1 MTRRRHSIDADYFE
15 GLYRADA
22 DPWGFETSAYEQA
35 KYDATLAALG
45 GERSHHALEVG
56 CAIGVLTARLAAV
69 CDRLLAVD
77 VSETALEAAKS
88 RCSTLSNVDLA
99 RMTLPQEAPTGA
111 FDLIVL
117 SEVAYYWDDA
127 DLARMGAFLRRAV
140 LTSGRVLLVHWTGE
154 TDYPQTADAAV
165 QGLAQAVGG
174 DFSVAIADR
183 TGDYRLDLWRRR
195 SRAGERA
202 DTRSR

>member
-1 MTRRRHSIDADYFE
+1 MTRRRQSIDADYFE
-15 GLYRADA
+15 GLYSADP

-45 GERSHHALEVG
+45 IERSGRALEVG

-69 CDRLLAVD
+69 CDHLLAVD
-77 VSETALEAAKS
+77 VSDTALEAARA
-88 RCSTLSNVDLA
+88 RCAELTNVELK
-99 RMTLPQEAPTGA
+99 RMSLPAEAPEGL

-127 DLARMGAFLRRAV
+127 DLARMGDLLRRIV
-140 LTSGRVLLVHWTGE
+140 QPGGRVLLVHWTGE

-165 QGLAQAVGG
+165 EGLAAEAGP
-174 DFSVAIADR
+174 DFSVAVADR
-183 TGDYRLDLWRRR
+183 TGDYRLDLWRRQIP
-195 SRAGERA
+195 SWPHG
-202 DTRSR
+202 

>member
-22 DPWGFETSAYEQA
+22 DPWGFATSAYEQA

-45 GERSHHALEVG
+45 TERSCRALEIG
-56 CAIGVLTARLAAV
+56 CAIGVLTMRLASV

-77 VSETALEAAKS
+77 VSETALEVARS
-88 RCSTLSNVDLA
+88 RCSDLTNVELRRLS
-99 RMTLPQEAPTGA
+99 LPAEAPEDQ

-127 DLARMGAFLRRAV
+127 DLTRMGEFLQRKV
-140 LTSGRVLLVHWTGE
+140 GGGGRVLLVHWTGE

-165 QGLAQAVGG
+165 DGLMRAAGPG
-174 DFSVAIADR
+174 FSTALAHR
-183 TGDYRLDLWRRR
+183 TADYRLDLWRRQTM
-195 SRAGERA
+195 AV
-202 DTRSR
+202 DTMAVDG

>member
-15 GLYRADA
+15 GLYRADG
-22 DPWGFETSAYEQA
+22 DPWGFATSAYEHA
-35 KYDATLAALG
+35 KYDATLAVLG
-45 GERSHHALEVG
+45 TERSHKALEVG

-77 VSETALEAAKS
+77 VSDTALAAARR
-88 RCSTLSNVDLA
+88 RCADLPNVELA
-99 RMTLPQEAPTGA
+99 RISLPAEPLEGP

-127 DLARMGAFLRRAV
+127 DLSRMGDLLRRM
-140 LTSGRVLLVHWTGE
+140 TQPGGRVLLVHWTGE

-165 QGLAQAVGG
+165 EALALAAGP
-174 DFSVAIADR
+174 DFSVALADR
-183 TGDYRLDLWRRR
+183 AAEYRLDLWRRR
-195 SRAGERA
+195 AEG
-202 DTRSR
+202 